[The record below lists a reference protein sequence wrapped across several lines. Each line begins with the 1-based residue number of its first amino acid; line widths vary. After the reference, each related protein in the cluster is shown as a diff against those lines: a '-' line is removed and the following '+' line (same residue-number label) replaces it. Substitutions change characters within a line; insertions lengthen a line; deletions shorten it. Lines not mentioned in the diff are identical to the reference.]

1 MKETD
6 CLYPNFLRM
15 ELKQMEGE
23 NEAENEALGA
33 LSTTIQKFINSTEM
47 NSKVIAAEIEC
58 LSAYEDLVSEMV
70 AANYEEIE
78 DNHTLYESIG
88 SEILDGKTIF
98 NEMENVMKYKNI
110 CSQREEEYRKLKKS
124 VNRKGFPGGKH
135 STCIGD
141 IWKEKCIF

>member
-70 AANYEEIE
+70 AANYE
-78 DNHTLYESIG
+78 
-88 SEILDGKTIF
+88 
-98 NEMENVMKYKNI
+98 
-110 CSQREEEYRKLKKS
+110 
-124 VNRKGFPGGKH
+124 
-135 STCIGD
+135 
-141 IWKEKCIF
+141 